1 MNLIKLKFLR
11 DGQPSG
17 REYTYIS
24 KSAVEVG
31 DTVQVREAE
40 EGKDAPK
47 GIVTAINVPE
57 SEVES
62 FKDRLKEIVGK
73 VDNYLPEG
81 VKIEPK
87 FVGGKIES
95 FSYVR
100 ESEVEKHE

>member
-1 MNLIKLKFLR
+1 MQSTDLIKLKFLR

-24 KSAVEVG
+24 KSDVAVG

-47 GIVTAINVPE
+47 GIVTAVNVPY

-62 FKDRLKEIVGK
+62 FRDKLKAIVGK
-73 VDNYLPEG
+73 VEN
-81 VKIEPK
+81 EPK
-87 FVGGKIES
+87 NDG
-95 FSYVR
+95 
-100 ESEVEKHE
+100 SEVHCHEQE

>member
-1 MNLIKLKFLR
+1 MGNTDLIKLKFLR
-11 DGQPSG
+11 NGQPSG

-24 KSAVEVG
+24 KSDVAVG

-40 EGKDAPK
+40 EGKDVPK
-47 GIVTAINVPE
+47 GIVTAVNVPY

-62 FKDRLKEIVGK
+62 FKDKLKAIVGK
-73 VDNYLPEG
+73 VENELPDG

-100 ESEVEKHE
+100 ESEE